1 MMALSKDRVPNIR
14 YMIVK
19 ILKNNP
25 SLLSNVRF
33 KSLMDSLVEDKDYEV
48 KLEAKSIMV

>member
-1 MMALSKDRVPNIR
+1 MLALSKDRVPNIR

-25 SLLSNVRF
+25 SLLSSVRF
-33 KSLMDSLVEDKDYEV
+33 KSLLESLIEDKDY
-48 KLEAKSIMV
+48 